1 MKANNKILNKIIIVL
16 IVGILVTIIDSFMDY
31 NLMSLPKLDS
41 NIISQFSLIII
52 TNSIFAGVSFTT
64 LGILI
69 SLSSADLIKKLSNTT
84 VMLHKNYVL
93 ITCIAFCCLSISLSL
108 IFVLRLDRTIINS
121 LCLILLKGDLYYK
134 LYYKFI
140 NFIYVVSLLSF
151 LNGFI
156 YFIKSIKEVSNLL
169 IKVYTSN
176 TPKITNIDVQ
186 LFKKRLKE
194 LEKENKNLE
203 NEI

>member
-84 VMLHKNYVL
+84 VMLHKNDVL

-134 LYYKFI
+134 LYTKFI
-140 NFIYVVSLLSF
+140 KFIYVVSLLSF

-156 YFIKSIKEVSNLL
+156 YFIKSIKEVSSLL

-176 TPKITNIDVQ
+176 TPKITNNDVQ
-186 LFKKRLKE
+186 LFKKRLQE
-194 LEKENKNLE
+194 LEENKNLE

>member
-16 IVGILVTIIDSFMDY
+16 IVGILITIIDSFMDY

-134 LYYKFI
+134 LYPKFI
-140 NFIYVVSLLSF
+140 KFIYVVSLLSF

-156 YFIKSIKEVSNLL
+156 YFIKSIKEVSSLL

-176 TPKITNIDVQ
+176 TPKITNNDVQ

-194 LEKENKNLE
+194 LEENKNLE

>member
-121 LCLILLKGDLYYK
+121 LYLILLKGDLYYK
-134 LYYKFI
+134 LYPKFI